1 MELIIVH
8 NTEFSYNEFDYA
20 TNLSAPITIY
30 FFLCWQS
37 LRNDTVFLCCKRTA
51 FASYDSGTYVLFV
64 LIYLAQTLCLMF
76 FRKVVYTMKLMDAR

>member
-1 MELIIVH
+1 MLLICLFQLLFA
-8 NTEFSYNEFDYA
+8 FSSVGKVLEMIMF
-20 TNLSAPITIY
+20 
-30 FFLCWQS
+30 
-37 LRNDTVFLCCKRTA
+37 CCKRTA